1 MAWIHLSL
9 AALFEVGFAL
19 SMKSSHGFTKLWP
32 SVVTC
37 VCIVLGMGFL
47 TLALRTLPVSVAY
60 PVWVGVGAVGT
71 VLGGVLLF
79 GEAFTLAKGL
89 SVAAIAIG
97 VVGLKVS
104 G

>member
-9 AALFEVGFAL
+9 AAIFEVGFAL

-37 VCIVLGMGFL
+37 VCIVFGMGFL
-47 TLALRTLPVSVAY
+47 TLAIRTLPVSVGY
-60 PVWVGVGAVGT
+60 PVWVGLGTLGT
-71 VLGGVLLF
+71 VLCGALVF
-79 GEAFTLAKGL
+79 GEAFTLAKGM
-89 SVAAIAIG
+89 SVAAIAVG
-97 VVGLKVS
+97 VAGLKIA